1 MIFTLRKELST
12 VLRALPHKSVLHKGA
27 ASTTPLCSAKDWNAN
42 QPLEQ
47 TELRGCWE
55 VCAVVLVLH
64 SASGSVHGAA
74 GAGITQGSQTH
85 TQPAQAGRNSQVKQ
99 TRSRSHKLHVG
110 QVVLSASQQRRVLER
125 WPEGNLPKRVTSVFF
140 VKCYYICNQNKNV
153 FKYFVKTESALHPQ
167 SL

>member
-64 SASGSVHGAA
+64 SVSGSIHGV
-74 GAGITQGSQTH
+74 GAGITQGSQMH